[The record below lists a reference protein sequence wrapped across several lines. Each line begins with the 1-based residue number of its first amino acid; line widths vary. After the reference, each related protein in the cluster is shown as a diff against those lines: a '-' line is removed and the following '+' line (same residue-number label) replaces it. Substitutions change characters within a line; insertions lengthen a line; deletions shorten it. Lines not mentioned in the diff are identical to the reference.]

1 MADLL
6 ALDGLAKHFGGIRAT
21 DGVTLDV
28 RAGELHALIGPNG
41 AGKTT
46 LIHLVS
52 GALAADEGSVRFD
65 GDDVTRLTM
74 HERAGRGL
82 VRSYQITSIFP
93 HLTALENLRL
103 AVQSRRQ
110 DWGSSF
116 RFWQPAARDAAMTEE
131 AAALLAEVDLAG
143 RGTAQAADLAHGE
156 QRCLEL
162 GMALATKP
170 RLLLLD
176 EPLAG
181 MGREESE
188 RMAALIAGLKGRVTV
203 LLVEHD
209 MDIVFRLAD
218 RISVLVA
225 GRIVATGTPDAIRD
239 DPHVRRAYLGDE
251 IVPIDR
257 TLPPVRAQRPCGLPL
272 HGEGRRGDGT

>member
-1 MADLL
+1 MAELL
-6 ALDGLAKHFGGIRAT
+6 VLDSLAKHFGGIRAT

-28 RAGELHALIGPNG
+28 RAGELHGLIGPNG

-52 GALAADEGSVRFD
+52 GALPADEGTVRFD
-65 GDDVTRLTM
+65 GADVTRLTM

-103 AVQSRRQ
+103 AVQSRTR

-116 RFWQPAARDAAMTEE
+116 RLWRPAARDAAMTDE
-131 AAALLAEVDLAG
+131 ASALLAEVGLYDRAA
-143 RGTAQAADLAHGE
+143 TPAADLAHGE

-181 MGREESE
+181 MGHDESE
-188 RMAALIAGLKGRVTV
+188 RMAALVAGLKGRVTV

-225 GRIVATGTPDAIRD
+225 GRIVASGAPDVIRD
-239 DPHVRRAYLGDE
+239 NPEVRRAYLGDE
-251 IVPIDR
+251 VVP
-257 TLPPVRAQRPCGLPL
+257 L
-272 HGEGRRGDGT
+272 

>member
-1 MADLL
+1 MDELL
-6 ALDGLAKHFGGIRAT
+6 GVRGLARHFGGIRAAA
-21 DGVTLDV
+21 GVDLDV

-52 GALAADEGSVRFD
+52 GALAPDAGEVVF
-65 GDDVTRLTM
+65 
-74 HERAGRGL
+74 AGRRVTHLSMHRRAELGL

-93 HLTALENLRL
+93 HLPVLENLCL
-103 AVQSRRQ
+103 AVRSRRG

-116 RFWQPAARDAAMTEE
+116 RFWQAAARETAVADE
-131 AAALLAEVDLAG
+131 AAARLAQVGLAG
-143 RGTAQAADLAHGE
+143 RAATLAADLAHGE
-156 QRCLEL
+156 QRGLEL
-162 GMALATKP
+162 AMALATKP

-181 MGREESE
+181 MGHEEAE
-188 RMAALIAGLKGRVTV
+188 RMADLVAALKGTVTI

-218 RISVLVA
+218 
-225 GRIVATGTPDAIRD
+225 
-239 DPHVRRAYLGDE
+239 
-251 IVPIDR
+251 
-257 TLPPVRAQRPCGLPL
+257 
-272 HGEGRRGDGT
+272 